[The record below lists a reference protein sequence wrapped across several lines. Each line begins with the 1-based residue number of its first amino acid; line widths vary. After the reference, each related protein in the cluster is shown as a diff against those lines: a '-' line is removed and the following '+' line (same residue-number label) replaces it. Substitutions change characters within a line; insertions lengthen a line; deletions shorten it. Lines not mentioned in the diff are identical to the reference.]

1 MSTSRTL
8 AQLRSA
14 LAELAEARRV
24 LDFSNAR
31 VSALSSDFRTW
42 SPDEAERVE
51 AFLARFSRGVDLLTN
66 KTLRS
71 LFRHELE
78 PEGSVLDRIH
88 LAQKRGLIPD
98 SERMRALKELR
109 NRIAHDYSGG
119 DTGAFLELAR
129 QETEFLNSCA
139 EATRLYSERYL

>member
-1 MSTSRTL
+1 VSNARTL
-8 AQLRSA
+8 PPLRAA
-14 LAELAEARRV
+14 LAELEEARKV
-24 LDFSNAR
+24 LEFSASR
-31 VSALSSDFRTW
+31 VSALPLDAAAW

-51 AFLARFSRGVDLLTN
+51 AFLARFSRAVDLLTN

-98 SERMRALKELR
+98 GERMRVLKELR
-109 NRIAHDYSGG
+109 NRIAHDYSVG
-119 DTGAFLELAR
+119 DTGAFLDLAR
-129 QETEFLNSCA
+129 QETAFFNACA
-139 EATRLYSERYL
+139 DATRRYAERHL